1 MSKKLIPIYAAG
13 KLFKENGAIR
23 ASNKAKKAL
32 KDSLESYATEVA
44 EKAVIFSKHAKR
56 RTIKASDVKLASKT
70 K

>member
-1 MSKKLIPIYAAG
+1 MWNFYLQNKQSNDYSKYSI
-13 KLFKENGAIR
+13 
-23 ASNKAKKAL
+23 
-32 KDSLESYATEVA
+32 ESYATEVA